1 MSRVEVIRFI
11 LFRLLIVKLNSMNHV
26 NIDPLIQVLV
36 WDQTPNKVGG
46 VLMNNLRDPAFP
58 AANQYSFITRSNI
71 GHLLEVNVGGWMVPR
86 RQGVDIIF
94 VVLREG
100 PDFDFDAI
108 EKNIQG
114 TFQVNFKQFI

>member
-1 MSRVEVIRFI
+1 MYP
-11 LFRLLIVKLNSMNHV
+11 V
-26 NIDPLIQVLV
+26 NQNPLIQVLV
-36 WDQTPNKVGG
+36 WDQSPNNVGR
-46 VLMNNLRDPAFP
+46 VLMNNLRDPNFP

-71 GHLLEVNVGGWMVPR
+71 GHLLEVNNGGWMVPR

-94 VVLREG
+94 VALREG

-114 TFQVNFKQFI
+114 IFQVNFKQFI

>member
-1 MSRVEVIRFI
+1 
-11 LFRLLIVKLNSMNHV
+11 MNHA

-71 GHLLEVNVGGWMVPR
+71 GHLLEVNNGGWMVPR